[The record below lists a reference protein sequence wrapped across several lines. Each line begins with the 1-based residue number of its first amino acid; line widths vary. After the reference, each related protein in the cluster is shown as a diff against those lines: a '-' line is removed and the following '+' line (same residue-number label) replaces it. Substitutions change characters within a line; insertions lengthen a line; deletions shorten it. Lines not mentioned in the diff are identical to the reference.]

1 MRWIVLMAIVAW
13 ISIEVWIFHL
23 VSTPLG
29 VGWTLFWVFTT
40 GALGLVLLRLEGI
53 RVLFRIYD
61 RLRQEELPTS
71 ELIDMGMVLVGAFLL
86 VLPGFFTDIVGGLLL
101 LPPVRWFLRGFILR
115 LFDNKNGQSQDIID
129 VTPED

>member
-1 MRWIVLMAIVAW
+1 MAIVAW